1 MRVQRLR
8 CPGCRVALP
17 RTLGVV
23 TLVVEGS
30 LAVLQQASRQDSE
43 LVLGDVSVAEYSPAG
58 ESGWAAGSNERC
70 RCVAGDNA
78 RQ

>member
-1 MRVQRLR
+1 VV
-8 CPGCRVALP
+8 CPGCRIPLF

-43 LVLGDVSVAEYSPAG
+43 LLLGVVSVAEFSPAG
-58 ESGWAAGSNERC
+58 ESGWAAGSSQRC
-70 RCVAGDNA
+70 RCVAGGHDQ
-78 RQ
+78 R